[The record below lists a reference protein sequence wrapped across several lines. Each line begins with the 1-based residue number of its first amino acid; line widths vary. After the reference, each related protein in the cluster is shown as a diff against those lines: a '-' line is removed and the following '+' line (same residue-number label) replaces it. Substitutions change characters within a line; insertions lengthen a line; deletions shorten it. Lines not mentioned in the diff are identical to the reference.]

1 LGALTIDGKQMV
13 PGTASRLGPDM
24 PASVLLMDMDRWME
38 DTWKGTMDVLMTGVV
53 VGVEEV

>member
-1 LGALTIDGKQMV
+1 
-13 PGTASRLGPDM
+13 M
-24 PASVLLMDMDRWME
+24 PASVLLVDMDRWME